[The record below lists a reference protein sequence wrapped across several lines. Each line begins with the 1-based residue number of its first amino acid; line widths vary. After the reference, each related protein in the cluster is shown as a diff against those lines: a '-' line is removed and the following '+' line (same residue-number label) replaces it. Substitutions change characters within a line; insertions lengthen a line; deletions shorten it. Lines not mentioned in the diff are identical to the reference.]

1 MLHDNLEIKNGE
13 LYFAGVSTVE
23 MVKKHGT
30 PLMLIDENG
39 IRNRIR
45 EYKKATQK
53 YFTENSLPLYA
64 SKALC
69 FTGIY
74 KICQEEGI
82 GIDTVSGGEL
92 YTAVK
97 AGFDL
102 SKAFFHGNAK
112 TDADISYAIDNK
124 IGYFVTDNYEELE
137 RINYF
142 AGEKGIKQNLI
153 IRLSPGIDPHTHAK
167 ISTGKVDSKFGVAIE
182 TGQALEFVKRAVLM
196 PNVCVKGFH
205 SHIGSQIFESEPFI
219 DAGFIML
226 DFIKQVE
233 DKIGLKT
240 EKLSL
245 GGGFG
250 VKYLESDPDINY
262 TEKIKELSFSLK
274 AKSKEL
280 NLTFPDI
287 ILEPGRSLVAD
298 NGITLYTVQSVKEIT
313 GYKNYVAI
321 DGGMTD
327 NPRYTLYSSPYTVMT
342 ANKAGFEPNYTCT
355 IAGRCCESGDLIQEN
370 VKIVKPTRNDIIA
383 VLVTGAYNYSM
394 ASNYNKVPRPKVVGI
409 KDKNDFTFVKRETY
423 EDLTRLDV

>member
-69 FTGIY
+69 FTGVY

-250 VKYLESDPDINY
+250 VKYLESDPDISY
-262 TEKIKELSFSLK
+262 TEKIKELSTALK

-342 ANKAGFEPNYTCT
+342 ANKADFEPNYTCT

-409 KDKNDFTFVKRETY
+409 KDKTDFTFVKRETY